1 MSHFSILAFL
11 TKLALTPG
19 ARPVALSS
27 LRSLLRVFRAIFVK
41 YVEKIRSFEGQD
53 LLGLLVSILVVGD
66 FVVLQLKNVSKQGIS

>member
-1 MSHFSILAFL
+1 MAY
-11 TKLALTPG
+11 
-19 ARPVALSS
+19 ARPSALSS